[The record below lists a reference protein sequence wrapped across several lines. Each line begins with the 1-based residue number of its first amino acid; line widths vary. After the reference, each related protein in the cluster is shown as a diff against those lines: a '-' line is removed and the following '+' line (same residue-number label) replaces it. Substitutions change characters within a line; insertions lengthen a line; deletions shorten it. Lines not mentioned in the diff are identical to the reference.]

1 MSLLGG
7 NEKRRAA
14 RIKFRPSENLE
25 VRYKFLSHLDDYQCD
40 KIFTGVIHNLSKCGA
55 LFTGPIPGAEWLPRL
70 GEGRI
75 LIGVNLLIPEQR
87 PIKALASLRWCRPID
102 KTGGSSPDAGGGT
115 ATATAAS
122 VKPLAYDLGV
132 QFEQLEPEHRSM
144 LAKFLIGVQI
154 RTRKFNRRE
163 LLEDGY

>member
-14 RIKFRPSENLE
+14 RIKFRASENLE

-40 KIFTGVIHNLSKCGA
+40 KIFTGVIHNLSKGGA
-55 LFTGPIPGAEWLPRL
+55 LYTGPIPAPEWLPRL

-75 LIGVNLLIPEQR
+75 LIGLNLLIPEQK
-87 PIKALASLRWCRPID
+87 PIKALASLRWCRPVD
-102 KTGGSSPDAGGGT
+102 ALGSPDPAGAV
-115 ATATAAS
+115 ATA
-122 VKPLAYDLGV
+122 VRPVAYDLGV
-132 QFEQLEPEHRSM
+132 QFEQLEPEHRSQ

-163 LLEDGY
+163 LLEEGL

>member
-40 KIFTGVIHNLSKCGA
+40 KIFSGVIHNLSKGGA
-55 LFTGPIPGAEWLPRL
+55 LFTGPIPGADWLPRL

-75 LIGVNLLIPEQR
+75 LIGVNLLIPEQK
-87 PIKALASLRWCRPID
+87 PIKALASLRWCRPVD
-102 KTGGSSPDAGGGT
+102 KGQAAGGDAAV
-115 ATATAAS
+115 ATA

-132 QFEQLEPEHRSM
+132 QFEQLEPEHRSL

>member
-1 MSLLGG
+1 MSTVGG

-25 VRYKFLSHLDDYQCD
+25 VRYKFLSHLDDFQCD
-40 KIFTGVIHNLSKCGA
+40 KIFPGLVHNLSKGGM
-55 LFTGPIPGAEWLPRL
+55 LFTGPIPGADWLPRL

-75 LIGVNLLIPEQR
+75 LIGLNLVVPNGTK
-87 PIKALASLRWCRPID
+87 PIKALASLRWCRP
-102 KTGGSSPDAGGGT
+102 TPEQRFA
-115 ATATAAS
+115 
-122 VKPLAYDLGV
+122 PQPHYDLGV
-132 QFEQLEPEHRSM
+132 QFEQLEPEHRSN

-163 LLEDGY
+163 LLEDGFGPGSS